1 MKNQLKEKLNL
12 DEKTREVIYCILVVV
27 VIVFVAFGDR
37 IVLRFIK
44 ANPNPNDRVFGGET
58 KEPYSIPFLEQLT
71 LDEVLDKI
79 HNRKSFLLL
88 SSKDNCYTCEMYLP
102 LLEEELEKINTPMYY
117 IDRDLY
123 NENSEALDEF
133 IHLDENISQNF
144 MYTPYLMYFKEGTF
158 KAELVGKKDQDLL
171 EQFFINNEI

>member
-1 MKNQLKEKLNL
+1 M
-12 DEKTREVIYCILVVV
+12 
-27 VIVFVAFGDR
+27 
-37 IVLRFIK
+37 
-44 ANPNPNDRVFGGET
+44 
-58 KEPYSIPFLEQLT
+58 
-71 LDEVLDKI
+71 DEVLDKI
-79 HNRKSFLLL
+79 HNRESFLLL